1 MIHENLLKRIVE
13 YGTNEY
19 GRYIFEVTEGDRVQE
34 AREEYEHDAPKI
46 IITANGKTDTFFI
59 ITCYQKKGL
68 TYFVIGDDGEVVTV
82 RDFDT
87 FLVNDDGNS
96 AHSINNVGVT
106 YPDGTHFT
114 ASVEIKS

>member
-1 MIHENLLKRIVE
+1 MIHENLLKHIVE

-34 AREEYEHDAPKI
+34 AREEYERDAPKI
-46 IITANGKTDTFFI
+46 IITADGKTDTFFI

-68 TYFVIGDDGEVVTV
+68 SYFVVGADGEVVTV
-82 RDFDT
+82 NKFDT
-87 FLVNDDGNS
+87 FLVNLNDNS
-96 AHSINNVGVT
+96 AHSINNVDVT
-106 YPDGTHFT
+106 YPDGTRFT